1 MCLYVYILSHFLYDF
16 IRVRIDFHSLVEL
29 RVILAKNMLSS
40 LRRVKNFSY
49 LVKNAWASIVDI
61 R

>member
-16 IRVRIDFHSLVEL
+16 VRVRFDFHSLVKL
-29 RVILAKNMLSS
+29 RVILTKCFQGRNG
-40 LRRVKNFSY
+40 LRNFSY
-49 LVKNAWASIVDI
+49 LVKDPWASIVDI